1 MESISQLFLVATEF
15 DGSERC
21 GGEFERDKSKTE
33 ESLWASKP
41 IIYTCSL
48 KRQMSESQG
57 DLEGDNIG
65 ALFSRRVA
73 WAMRCFR
80 IAQSRAT

>member
-1 MESISQLFLVATEF
+1 MESISQLFLVVTEF

-21 GGEFERDKSKTE
+21 GGDFERDKSKTE

-41 IIYTCSL
+41 IIYTRSL
-48 KRQMSESQG
+48 ERQLPKSQG

-65 ALFSRRVA
+65 ALFSGGVA
-73 WAMRCFR
+73 WAVRCFR
-80 IAQSRAT
+80 NAQSSAT